1 MEAAWCRIQDRMA
14 DLTSRIE
21 TLANASRETSFK
33 DGCGSVSSTH
43 RKPVGP
49 FGTEVSRKII
59 TVTYRQLEPSP
70 APPPALLLSEMSEST
85 EDDSGS
91 GSTSV
96 GFARPA
102 QSRTSKITTSRGY
115 WPTAPLHRR
124 ARSRGAQPAAEDSS
138 PELNP
143 QVNTS
148 LGTAMRPVGQVRKDS
163 FGDTTESS
171 GVGEEEDDADE
182 SIDMLGFA
190 READPRGT
198 SLIEKEW
205 EMERAREMDLD
216 DENSLQ
222 AMPSPLEQSPIDI

>member
-1 MEAAWCRIQDRMA
+1 
-14 DLTSRIE
+14 
-21 TLANASRETSFK
+21 
-33 DGCGSVSSTH
+33 
-43 RKPVGP
+43 
-49 FGTEVSRKII
+49 
-59 TVTYRQLEPSP
+59 
-70 APPPALLLSEMSEST
+70 
-85 EDDSGS
+85 
-91 GSTSV
+91 
-96 GFARPA
+96 
-102 QSRTSKITTSRGY
+102 
-115 WPTAPLHRR
+115 
-124 ARSRGAQPAAEDSS
+124 
-138 PELNP
+138 
-143 QVNTS
+143 
-148 LGTAMRPVGQVRKDS
+148 MRPVGQVRKDS